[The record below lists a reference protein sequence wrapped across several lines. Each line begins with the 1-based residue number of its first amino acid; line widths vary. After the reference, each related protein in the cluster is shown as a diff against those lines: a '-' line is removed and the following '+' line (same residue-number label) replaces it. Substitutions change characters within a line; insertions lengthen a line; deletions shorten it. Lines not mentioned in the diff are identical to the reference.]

1 MPWAAGIGVLFIM
14 KAIAPITAIMIIIIM
29 MTLKIAIVAEY
40 CTLWYY
46 TKYLCGKE

>member
-14 KAIAPITAIMIIIIM
+14 KAIAPITAMVIMI
-29 MTLKIAIVAEY
+29 MTLETAIVAEYWY

-46 TKYLCGKE
+46 KYLCGKE